1 MDKSSKLWPK
11 FEEWM
16 NVQKRCYKNGQEIPD
31 EQVKLL
37 WECFLRGAL
46 AQKQRQGQT

>member
-11 FEEWM
+11 FEEWLD
-16 NVQKRCYKNGQEIPD
+16 VQKRWGHEIPD

-46 AQKQRQGQT
+46 AQKQRQG

>member
-11 FEEWM
+11 FEEWLDI
-16 NVQKRCYKNGQEIPD
+16 QKRWHKGNELPD

-46 AQKQRQGQT
+46 AQKQRQG

>member
-11 FEEWM
+11 FEEWI
-16 NVQKRCYKNGQEIPD
+16 NVQKKWNGKIAD
-31 EQVKLL
+31 EQIKLL

-46 AQKQRQGQT
+46 AQKQRQG